1 MEASIL
7 INKNKYEL
15 KFIKVQPGKLVS
27 EELKLGYTK
36 FNPRRNWWSKPTSF
50 EVEARWVAE
59 DLFDGITESSVKNN
73 NVYQVK
79 ESKLY
84 LRPFLTMVFD
94 NETLVERF
102 DTDSAL
108 NDRLI
113 SLKAHV
119 FSQPDIKLS
128 QFNTP
133 DFEYKYVGRFF

>member
-15 KFIKVQPGKLVS
+15 KVIKAQPGKVIS
-27 EELKLGYTK
+27 DTLKPGYTK
-36 FNPRRNWWSKPTSF
+36 FNKGRFFWSKPTSY
-50 EVEARWVAE
+50 EVEACWIS
-59 DLFDGITESSVKNN
+59 DNLFDGITESSIKNSDK
-73 NVYQVK
+73 YQVK
-79 ESKLY
+79 DGKLY

-94 NETLVERF
+94 TETLVERF

-113 SLKAHV
+113 TLRASV
-119 FSQPDIKLS
+119 FTQPDVKLS

-133 DFEYKYVGRFF
+133 DFEYKYSDGWY